1 MRGAMIPNCV
11 ECAQVKEMKS
21 RKGEGHKAKEELNQ
35 DEGERH
41 VMIHVFL

>member
-1 MRGAMIPNCV
+1 MIPNCV
-11 ECAQVKEMKS
+11 ECAQVKKEMMKS

>member
-21 RKGEGHKAKEELNQ
+21 NKGEGHKAKEELKMKVNVIH
-35 DEGERH
+35 H
-41 VMIHVFL
+41 VLL